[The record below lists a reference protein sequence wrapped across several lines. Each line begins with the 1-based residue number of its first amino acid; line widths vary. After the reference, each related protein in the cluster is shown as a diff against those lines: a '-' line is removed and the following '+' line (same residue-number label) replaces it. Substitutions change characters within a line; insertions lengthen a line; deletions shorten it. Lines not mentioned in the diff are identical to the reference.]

1 MKNNKLYETRLSKF
15 ISLILRHKPQVI
27 GNRIDKNGYMPVED
41 LLDGINAHGYKINMA
56 LLEKIVAEDEK
67 QRYSFDKD
75 KVKIRANQG
84 HSIKVD
90 LGLKVIEPPDLLYHG
105 TGKKYLSSILS
116 IGLVKRTRQYVHLS
130 KDYPTAVK
138 VGERHG
144 SPVVLIIASG
154 RMQKDGFKFYLS
166 KNGIW
171 LTDNVPVKYIELS
184 EKSKR
189 GEI

>member
-27 GNRIDKNGYMPVED
+27 GKRIDKNGYMPVED

-116 IGLVKRTRQYVHLS
+116 IGLVKRTR
-130 KDYPTAVK
+130 
-138 VGERHG
+138 HG